1 MSMSNID
8 FNTATI
14 IGLSESLR
22 TGALSPVEL
31 VTATL
36 ERIDALQPALQCFTT
51 VTPELALRRA
61 RDAERDI
68 AKGQYRGPL
77 HGIPY
82 TLKDVV
88 ATQGIRTTF
97 GDPKGTDYAPTA
109 NATLYSLLDAAGGI
123 LVGKVVSE
131 IGRDSLGPVGCRNPW
146 NPQWSPGTSSSGS
159 GTAVAASLGLA
170 SIGTDTGGSVRH
182 PASNSGV
189 VGMKATFGRIS
200 RFGVWASS
208 WSTDQ
213 AGPLTKTVE
222 DNALLLETLG
232 EYDSR
237 DPVSLNEARTA
248 YRANLRAGIKGLRI
262 GVPVDDWV
270 WTDWLSE
277 EEEQVVRDAI
287 QVLEMLG
294 ASLVEVHLPRA
305 AEARAILS
313 ELVSETPV
321 YLDDHFTPE
330 QIEAWPEHHG
340 ARERGRAQPFADY
353 LHAQQQRA
361 LICQETI
368 AVLKQVDAIAMP
380 TGSTF
385 GDEWNAETVVIRGR
399 EQIARSRA
407 VYRNGLASLTGHPAL
422 SVPCGFGLN
431 DTFPIGLMVH
441 GRPLEEALLYR
452 IAYAYEQAT
461 EWHKR
466 HPPLTA
472 EMSFGH

>member
-1 MSMSNID
+1 MSMANID
-8 FNTATI
+8 LNTATI
-14 IGLSESLR
+14 IGLSECLR

-31 VTATL
+31 VSTTL
-36 ERIDALQPALQCFTT
+36 ERIDVLQPVLQCFTT

-68 AKGQYRGPL
+68 AKGRYRGPL

-97 GDPKGTDYAPTA
+97 GDPKGTDYAPKV
-109 NATLYSLLDAAGGI
+109 NATLYALLDAAGGI

-159 GTAVAASLGLA
+159 GAAVAASLGLA

-222 DNALLLETLG
+222 DNALLLEVLG
-232 EYDSR
+232 EYDPL
-237 DPVSLNEARTA
+237 DPVSINESRYA
-248 YRANLRAGIKGLRI
+248 YRANLSAGIKGLRI

-270 WTDWLSE
+270 WTEWLSE

-287 QVLEMLG
+287 RVLETLG
-294 ASLVEVHLPRA
+294 ASLIEVRLPRA

-313 ELVSETPV
+313 ELVSEKPV

-340 ARERGRAQPFADY
+340 ARDRGRAQPFAGY

-361 LICQETI
+361 LICQEAV
-368 AVLKQVDAIAMP
+368 AVLKQIDVIAMP

-385 GDEWNAETVVIRGR
+385 GDDWNAETVVIRGCER
-399 EQIARSRA
+399 TARSRA

-431 DTFPIGLMVH
+431 GTFPIGLMLQ
-441 GRPLEEALLYR
+441 GRPLEEALLYQV
-452 IAYAYEQAT
+452 AYAYEQAT

-466 HPPLTA
+466 HPLLIVR
-472 EMSFGH
+472 

>member
-1 MSMSNID
+1 MAPFLYVDRKYGN
-8 FNTATI
+8 AP
-14 IGLSESLR
+14 
-22 TGALSPVEL
+22 GALSPVEL

-36 ERIDALQPALQCFTT
+36 ERIDALQPTLRCFTT
-51 VTPELALRRA
+51 VTPDLALRRA
-61 RDAERDI
+61 RETERDI
-68 AKGQYRGPL
+68 ARGRYRGPL

-82 TLKDVV
+82 TLKDVM

-97 GDPKGTDYAPTA
+97 GDPKGTDYAPKA
-109 NATLYSLLDAAGGI
+109 NATLYTLLDAAGGI

-159 GTAVAASLGLA
+159 GAAVAASLGLA

-222 DNALLLETLG
+222 DNALLLEVLG
-232 EYDSR
+232 AYDPL
-237 DPVSLNEARTA
+237 DPVSINEARYA
-248 YRANLRAGIKGLRI
+248 YRANLSAGIKGLRI

-270 WTDWLSE
+270 WTEWLSE
-277 EEEQVVRDAI
+277 EEEQIVREAL
-287 QVLEMLG
+287 QVLETLG
-294 ASLVEVHLPRA
+294 ASLIEVDLPRA
-305 AEARAILS
+305 AEARAILA
-313 ELVSETPV
+313 ELVSEKPV

-330 QIEAWPEHHG
+330 QIETGPEHHD
-340 ARERGRAQPFADY
+340 ARDRGRAQPFADY

-361 LICQETI
+361 LICQEAV
-368 AVLKQVDAIAMP
+368 AVLKQVDVIAMP

-385 GDEWNAETVVIRGR
+385 GDDWNAETLVIRGR
-399 EQIARSRA
+399 KRTARSRA

-431 DTFPIGLMVH
+431 DTFPIGLMLQ
-441 GRPLEEALLYR
+441 GQPLEEALLYQV
-452 IAYAYEQAT
+452 AYAYEQAT

-472 EMSFGH
+472 G

>member
-1 MSMSNID
+1 MSMATID
-8 FNTATI
+8 LNTATI
-14 IGLSESLR
+14 MGLSEALR
-22 TGALSPVEL
+22 TGALSPVDL

-36 ERIDALQPALQCFTT
+36 ERIEALQPTLQCFTT

-61 RDAERDI
+61 RDAERDM
-68 AKGQYRGPL
+68 AQGRYRGPL

-97 GDPKGTDYAPTA
+97 GDPKGVDYAPKA
-109 NATLYSLLDAAGGI
+109 NATLYTLLDDAGGI
-123 LVGKVVSE
+123 LLGKVVSE

-159 GTAVAASLGLA
+159 GAAVAASLGLA

-189 VGMKATFGRIS
+189 VGMKATFGRVS

-222 DNALLLETLG
+222 DNALLLEILG
-232 EYDSR
+232 QYDPL
-237 DPVSLNEARTA
+237 DPVSLNEPGYA
-248 YRANLRAGIKGLRI
+248 YRAHLRDGIQGLKI

-277 EEEQVVRDAI
+277 EEEQVVRDALN
-287 QVLEMLG
+287 VLKTLG
-294 ASLVEVHLPRA
+294 ASLIEVRLPRA

-321 YLDDHFTPE
+321 YLDDHFTAE
-330 QIEAWPEHHG
+330 QIDAWPEHHG
-340 ARERGRAQPFADY
+340 SRERGRAQPFADY
-353 LHAQQQRA
+353 LRAQQQRA
-361 LICQETI
+361 WICQEAI
-368 AVLKQVDAIAMP
+368 AVLKAVDVIAMP

-385 GDEWNAETVVIRGR
+385 GDAWNAETVVIRGR
-399 EQIARSRA
+399 ERPARSRA

-422 SVPCGFGLN
+422 SVPCGFGLQ
-431 DTFPIGLMVH
+431 DTFPIGLMMH
-441 GRPLEEALLYR
+441 GRPLEEALLYQV
-452 IAYAYEQAT
+452 AYAYEQAT
-461 EWHKR
+461 DWRKR
-466 HPPLTA
+466 HPPLT
-472 EMSFGH
+472 

>member
-1 MSMSNID
+1 MSMANID
-8 FNTATI
+8 LNTATI
-14 IGLSESLR
+14 IGLSELLR

-36 ERIDALQPALQCFTT
+36 ERIEALQPVLQCFTT
-51 VTPELALRRA
+51 VTPDLALRRA

-68 AKGQYRGPL
+68 ARGRYRGPL

-97 GDPKGTDYAPTA
+97 GDPKGTDYAPKA

-159 GTAVAASLGLA
+159 GAAVAASLGLA
-170 SIGTDTGGSVRH
+170 SVGTDTGGSVRH

-222 DNALLLETLG
+222 DNALLLEILG
-232 EYDSR
+232 QYDPL
-237 DPVSLNEARTA
+237 DPVSLNEARYA
-248 YRANLRAGIKGLRI
+248 YRANLSAGVKGLRI

-270 WTDWLSE
+270 WTAWLSE
-277 EEEQVVRDAI
+277 EEEQIVRHAI

-294 ASLVEVHLPRA
+294 ASLINVHLPRA

-340 ARERGRAQPFADY
+340 ARDRGRAQPFADY

-361 LICQETI
+361 MICQEAV
-368 AVLKQVDAIAMP
+368 AVLKQADVIAMP

-385 GDEWNAETVVIRGR
+385 GDNWNAETVVIRGR
-399 EQIARSRA
+399 ERTARSRA

-422 SVPCGFGLN
+422 SVPCGFGLH
-431 DTFPIGLMVH
+431 DTFPIGLMLQ
-441 GRPLEEALLYR
+441 GRPLEEALLYQV
-452 IAYAYEQAT
+452 AYAYEQAT
-461 EWHKR
+461 EWPKR

-472 EMSFGH
+472 G